1 MNVGAIWPKISVI
14 VPCLNQGP
22 FLKQALESVTLQHYP
37 NLQLIVMDGGSAD
50 GSVDVIKSFEEH
62 IDYWQSMPDG
72 GQSSAINEGVRR
84 AVGDLICWL
93 NSDDL
98 FLDNA
103 LWIVGKAASVHPNF
117 GVYIGNGF
125 RLDEKSQTR
134 TPFTSRSLG
143 FSRRALKHGLDY
155 VQQAST
161 FYLRK
166 AWEEVDGLDRNLQF
180 GLDWDLLIRIADK
193 YPVVLIN
200 EFLSCS
206 REYETTK
213 TASGGLTRALELC
226 EIGRRHTGQQVTVG
240 ALVYL
245 LEALRGGPLD
255 NQAERVR
262 SVMAAAEHE
271 ARKDLANIAGHADG
285 FPVSVDAGDVTFV
298 PLVGSGP
305 PMPPRIDDDLPLI
318 SIVTPSFN
326 QAEFLPRTL
335 ASVAGQRYPRVEH
348 IVMDGGS
355 TDGSANIIEE
365 ASSQLAYWES
375 EADRGPAHAISKGFQ
390 RAIGEI
396 LSWLNSDDMLA
407 DGALDLVGRAFR
419 DHPEVDVVFANAL
432 YVDGGDKPI
441 LMDHGAYKTALY
453 FGKVQPASRIPAYWS
468 YVHAVPQ
475 PTVFFRKR
483 ILEKA
488 GYLDEQYKCIFDFDL
503 FFRFCTAGK
512 LLKVERTLAFYRIH
526 ERAKTSE
533 WYDFLVELYRF
544 SRNRWPRW
552 GSPQFRLTRND
563 FVKTFMNREW
573 TNSRTT
579 PMGKMLFWVARELLA
594 AAVTIR
600 LLNPEAM
607 ARSYRKWKSRRRH
620 RSVRAQF
627 AGND

>member
-1 MNVGAIWPKISVI
+1 MKGDLTWPKISVI
-14 VPCLNQGP
+14 VPSFNQGP
-22 FLKQALESVTLQHYP
+22 FVKQALESITQQRYP
-37 NLQLIVMDGGSAD
+37 NLQLIVMDGGSTD
-50 GSVDVIKSFEEH
+50 GSVDAIKSFEEH
-62 IDYWQSMPDG
+62 IDYWQSVPDR
-72 GQSSAINEGVRR
+72 GQSSAINEGVGR
-84 AVGDLICWL
+84 AAGDLVCWL

-98 FLDNA
+98 FVDNA
-103 LWIVGKAASVHPNF
+103 LWIVGKVASVHPNF

-143 FSRRALKHGLDY
+143 FSRRGLKHGLDY

-166 AWEEVDGLDRNLQF
+166 AWEEVNGLDRNLRF

-206 REYETTK
+206 REHESTK
-213 TASGGLTRALELC
+213 TASGGLVRAFELC
-226 EIGRRHTGQQVTVG
+226 DIGCRHTGQQVTVG

-255 NQAERVR
+255 DQGECVR
-262 SVMAAAEHE
+262 SIMAAAELQ
-271 ARKDLANIAGHADG
+271 ARKDLTNFAGHADG
-285 FPVSVDAGDVTFV
+285 FPMAVDAGDVTFV

-305 PMPPRIDDDLPLI
+305 TMPPRIGEDDLPLI

-326 QAEFLPRTL
+326 QAKFIPRAL
-335 ASVAGQRYPRVEH
+335 ASVAGQRYPRIEH

-355 TDGSANIIEE
+355 TDGSVNIIEE
-365 ASSQLAYWES
+365 FSSQLARWES
-375 EADRGPAHAISKGFQ
+375 EADRGPAHAINKGFQ
-390 RAIGEI
+390 RATGEI

-407 DGALDLVGRAFR
+407 DAALDLVARTFR
-419 DHPEVDVVFANAL
+419 DHPEVDVVFGNAL
-432 YVDGGDKPI
+432 YVDGEDKPI
-441 LMDHGAYKTALY
+441 LMDHGAYRTALY
-453 FGKVQPASRIPAYWS
+453 FGKVQPVSKIPAYWS

-475 PTVFFRKR
+475 PTVFFRRR

-488 GYLDEQYKCIFDFDL
+488 GYLDEEYHCIFDFEL
-503 FFRFCTAGK
+503 FFRFCTVGK

-526 ERAKTSE
+526 KGGKTTE
-533 WYDFLVELYRF
+533 WSNFLVELYRF

-552 GSPQFRLTRND
+552 SSSQFRLTRDD
-563 FVKTFMNREW
+563 FVNAFMNREW
-573 TNSRTT
+573 RNSRTT

-607 ARSYRKWKSRRRH
+607 ARTYRKWRRRRRH
-620 RSVRAQF
+620 RS
-627 AGND
+627 D

>member
-1 MNVGAIWPKISVI
+1 MNVGAIWAKISVI

-22 FLKQALESVTLQHYP
+22 FLKQALESVTQQHYP
-37 NLQLIVMDGGSAD
+37 NLQLIVMDGGSTD
-50 GSVDVIKSFEEH
+50 GSVDVIKSFEKH
-62 IDYWQSMPDG
+62 IDYWQSMPDR

-84 AVGDLICWL
+84 AIGDLVCWL

-98 FLDNA
+98 FVDDA

-143 FSRRALKHGLDY
+143 FSRRALKQGLDY
-155 VQQAST
+155 IQQPST

-166 AWEEVDGLDRNLQF
+166 AWEEVDGLDRNLRF

-206 REYETTK
+206 REHETTK
-213 TASGGLTRALELC
+213 TASGGLPRALELC
-226 EIGRRHTGQQVTVG
+226 DMARRHTGQQVTVG

-245 LEALRGGPLD
+245 LEALRNGHLD
-255 NQAERVR
+255 HQAERVR
-262 SVMAAAEHE
+262 SSMAAAELE
-271 ARKDLANIAGHADG
+271 ARKDLINVAGHADG
-285 FPVSVDAGDVTFV
+285 FPMAVDAGDVTFV
-298 PLVGSGP
+298 PLVGSGASI
-305 PMPPRIDDDLPLI
+305 PPRIDEDDLPLI

-355 TDGSANIIEE
+355 TDGSVNIIEE
-365 ASSQLAYWES
+365 FSSQLAYWES
-375 EADRGPAHAISKGFQ
+375 EADRGPAHAISKGLQ
-390 RAIGEI
+390 RATGEI

-407 DGALDLVGRAFR
+407 DAALDLVGRTFR
-419 DHPEVDVVFANAL
+419 DYPEVDVVFGNAL
-432 YVDGGDKPI
+432 YVDGEDKPI

-453 FGKVQPASRIPAYWS
+453 FGKVQPVSRIPAYWS

-483 ILEKA
+483 VLEKA
-488 GYLDEQYKCIFDFDL
+488 GYLNEEYKCIFDFEL
-503 FFRFCTAGK
+503 FFRFCRVAK
-512 LLKVERTLAFYRIH
+512 LLKLERTLAFYRIH
-526 ERAKTSE
+526 ERGKTSE
-533 WYDFLVELYRF
+533 WSDFLVELYRF

-552 GSPQFRLTRND
+552 SSSQFRLTRDD
-563 FVKTFMNREW
+563 FVNAFMKREW
-573 TNSRTT
+573 AYSRMT
-579 PMGKMLFWVARELLA
+579 PLGKTLFLVARKLLA

-600 LLNPEAM
+600 LLNPEAV
-607 ARSYRKWKSRRRH
+607 ARNYRKWKSRRH
-620 RSVRAQF
+620 RRS
-627 AGND
+627 D

>member
-1 MNVGAIWPKISVI
+1 MNASAIWPKISVI

-22 FLKQALESVTLQHYP
+22 FLKQALESVTQQHYP

-50 GSVDVIKSFEEH
+50 GSVDVIKSFEKH

-84 AVGDLICWL
+84 AAGDLVCWL

-98 FLDNA
+98 FVGNA
-103 LWIVGKAASVHPNF
+103 LWIVRKAASVHPNF

-155 VQQAST
+155 IQQPST

-213 TASGGLTRALELC
+213 AASGGLARAFELC
-226 EIGRRHTGQQVTVG
+226 NIAHRHTGQQVTVG

-245 LEALRGGPLD
+245 LETLRRGPLD
-255 NQAERVR
+255 HQAERVR
-262 SVMAAAEHE
+262 SMMAAAEQE
-271 ARKDLANIAGHADG
+271 ARKDLTNIAGHADG

-298 PLVGSGP
+298 PLVGAGP
-305 PMPPRIDDDLPLI
+305 PMPPRIDEDDLPLI

-365 ASSQLAYWES
+365 FSSQLACWES

-390 RAIGEI
+390 RATGEI

-407 DGALDLVGRAFR
+407 DGALDLVARTFR
-419 DHPEVDVVFANAL
+419 DNPEFDVVFGNAL
-432 YVDGGDKPI
+432 YVDGEDKPI

-453 FGKVQPASRIPAYWS
+453 FGKVQPVSTIPAYWS

-488 GYLDEQYKCIFDFDL
+488 GNPDEEYTCIFDFEL
-503 FFRFCTAGK
+503 FFRFCMVGK
-512 LLKVERTLAFYRIH
+512 LLKIERTLAFYRIH
-526 ERAKTSE
+526 EGAKTSE
-533 WYDFLVELYRF
+533 WSDFLVELYRF

-552 GSPQFRLTRND
+552 SSPQFRLTRDD
-563 FVKTFMNREW
+563 FVNAFMNREW
-573 TNSRTT
+573 ANSRTT
-579 PMGKMLFWVARELLA
+579 PMGRMLFWVARELLA

-620 RSVRAQF
+620 RS
-627 AGND
+627 D

>member
-14 VPCLNQGP
+14 VPCLNQGA
-22 FLKQALESVTLQHYP
+22 FLKQALESVTQQHYP
-37 NLQLIVMDGGSAD
+37 NLQLIVMDGGSTD
-50 GSVDVIKSFEEH
+50 GSIDTIKSFEEH
-62 IDYWQSMPDG
+62 IDYWQTMPDG
-72 GQSSAINEGVRR
+72 GQSSAINQGVRR
-84 AVGDLICWL
+84 AVGDLVCWL

-98 FLDNA
+98 FVGNA
-103 LWIVGKAASVHPNF
+103 LWIAGKAASVHPNF

-155 VQQAST
+155 VQQPST
-161 FYLRK
+161 FYVRT
-166 AWEEVDGLDRNLQF
+166 AWEEVDGLDYNLRF
-180 GLDWDLLIRIADK
+180 GLDWDLLIRVADK

-206 REYETTK
+206 REHETTK
-213 TASGGLTRALELC
+213 TASGGLARAFELC
-226 EIGRRHTGQQVTVG
+226 DIGHRHTGQQVTVG

-255 NQAERVR
+255 HQTEPVR
-262 SVMAAAEHE
+262 SLMAAAELE
-271 ARKDLANIAGHADG
+271 ARKDLTNFAGHVDG
-285 FPVSVDAGDVTFV
+285 FPVFVDEGDVTFV

-305 PMPPRIDDDLPLI
+305 PIPPTTDDDDLPWI
-318 SIVTPSFN
+318 SMVTPSFN

-355 TDGSANIIEE
+355 TDGSVDIIEKF
-365 ASSQLAYWES
+365 SSRLAYWES
-375 EADRGPAHAISKGFQ
+375 EADRGPAHAVNKGFQ
-390 RAIGEI
+390 RTTGEI

-407 DGALDLVGRAFR
+407 DGAIDLVGRTFR
-419 DHPEVDVVFANAL
+419 DHPEIDVIFGNAL
-432 YVDGGDKPI
+432 YIDEKDEPI

-453 FGKVQPASRIPAYWS
+453 FGKVQPVSAIPAYWS

-552 GSPQFRLTRND
+552 RSPQFRLTRND
-563 FVKTFMNREW
+563 FVTAFMNREW
-573 TNSRTT
+573 TYSRTT
-579 PMGKMLFWVARELLA
+579 PLGKMLFWVARGLLA

-600 LLNPEAM
+600 LLNPEAL
-607 ARSYRKWKSRRRH
+607 ARSYKQWKSGRH
-620 RSVRAQF
+620 RRS
-627 AGND
+627 G

>member
-1 MNVGAIWPKISVI
+1 MNASAIWPKISVI

-22 FLKQALESVTLQHYP
+22 FLRQALESVIQQHYP
-37 NLQLIVMDGGSAD
+37 NLQLIVMDGGSTD
-50 GSVDVIKSFEEH
+50 GSVDIIKSFEEH

-84 AVGDLICWL
+84 AVGDLVCWL
-93 NSDDL
+93 NADDL
-98 FLDNA
+98 FVGNA

-143 FSRRALKHGLDY
+143 FGRRALKHGLDY
-155 VQQAST
+155 IQEPST

-166 AWEEVDGLDRNLQF
+166 AWEEVDGLDRNLGF
-180 GLDWDLLIRIADK
+180 GFDWDLLIRIADK

-213 TASGGLTRALELC
+213 TASGGLSRAFELC
-226 EIGRRHTGQQVTVG
+226 NMARRHTGQQVTVG

-245 LEALRGGPLD
+245 VEALRGGLLD
-255 NQAERVR
+255 HQSERVR
-262 SVMAAAEHE
+262 SMMAAAEQE
-271 ARKDLANIAGHADG
+271 ARNDLTNIAGHADG

-305 PMPPRIDDDLPLI
+305 QMPPRIDKDDLPLI

-326 QAEFLPRTL
+326 QAKFLPRAL

-355 TDGSANIIEE
+355 TDGSVNIIEE
-365 ASSQLAYWES
+365 FSSQLAGWES
-375 EADRGPAHAISKGFQ
+375 KVDRGPAHAINQGFQ
-390 RAIGEI
+390 RTTGEI

-407 DGALDLVGRAFR
+407 DGALDLVGQAFR
-419 DHPEVDVVFANAL
+419 DHPEVDVVFGNAL
-432 YVDGGDKPI
+432 YVDGEDKPI
-441 LMDHGAYKTALY
+441 LMDHGTYKTALY
-453 FGKVQPASRIPAYWS
+453 FGKVQPTSRIPAYWS

-488 GYLDEQYKCIFDFDL
+488 GYPDEQYKCIFDFEL
-503 FFRFCTAGK
+503 FFRFCMVGK

-526 ERAKTSE
+526 ESAKTSE
-533 WYDFLVELYRF
+533 WSDFLVELYKF
-544 SRNRWPRW
+544 SRNLWPRW
-552 GSPQFRLTRND
+552 SSPQFRRTRND
-563 FVKTFMNREW
+563 FVNAFMNREW
-573 TNSRTT
+573 ANSRTT
-579 PMGKMLFWVARELLA
+579 PTGKMLFWVARKLLV

-620 RSVRAQF
+620 R
-627 AGND
+627 